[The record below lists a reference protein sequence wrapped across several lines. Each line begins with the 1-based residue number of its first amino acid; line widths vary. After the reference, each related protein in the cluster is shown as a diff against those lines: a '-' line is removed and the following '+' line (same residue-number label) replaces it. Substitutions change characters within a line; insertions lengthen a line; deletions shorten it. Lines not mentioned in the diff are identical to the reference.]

1 MTRVYSPAARGYLNI
16 STGVGR
22 LLLVV
27 GGAYL
32 MFKPQEVQA
41 KEETVYA
48 PYTESLEVT
57 YYSPINTV
65 GVKTKQIKDGDVIQ
79 GARDQIQVNY
89 RVTGINFGKATI
101 TYGDEE
107 RVIESAE
114 GLPVSFAISKPS
126 VIKELDKNGYL
137 QVQISVAPASAQAEA
152 RTVSFR
158 YEGA

>member
-1 MTRVYSPAARGYLNI
+1 MTRIYTPATRGYVNVT
-16 STGVGR
+16 TGLGR
-22 LLLVV
+22 LLLVMT
-27 GGAYL
+27 GAYL
-32 MFKPQEVQA
+32 VFRPQEVQA
-41 KEETVYA
+41 TETVYS
-48 PYTESLEVT
+48 PFTESLEVT

-107 RVIESAE
+107 QVIESAE

>member
-16 STGVGR
+16 STGEGR
-22 LLLVV
+22 LLLVI

-41 KEETVYA
+41 KETVYT
-48 PYTESLEVT
+48 PFTESLEVT
-57 YYSPINTV
+57 YYSAINTV

-107 RVIESAE
+107 QVIESAE

>member
-1 MTRVYSPAARGYLNI
+1 MTRVYSAAKRDYLNI
-16 STGVGR
+16 TSGAGR
-22 LLLVV
+22 LLLVL

-32 MFKPQEVQA
+32 VFRPKEVQA
-41 KEETVYA
+41 TETVYK
-48 PYTESLEVT
+48 PYTENLEVT
-57 YYSPINTV
+57 YHSPINTV
-65 GVKTKQIKDGDVIQ
+65 GIKTKQVKDGDVIQ

-89 RVTGINFGKATI
+89 RVTGLDLGTATI

-107 RVIESAE
+107 QVIESAE

-137 QVQISVAPASAQAEA
+137 QVQISVASASAQAEA